1 MKGAEAV
8 DRSIRE
14 NERNYYQSRE
24 HALDFDRRSASS
36 RSPERHRAVAR
47 KLAEYMTLGELLD
60 IGCGSARMLVVIAG
74 ELPGLRITGMDV
86 SEEML
91 VLARENVRD
100 AGFEDRIT
108 LKKMSAEELRNFPT
122 DFFGAVQSHGAFSG
136 WLEPERSLEE
146 IQRILRPGGIFY
158 LRDWN
163 RSAPEEALGPYLE
176 SATPEQARRVRMA
189 YESSYTFDEF
199 GALLRDSPLFLLELG
214 AEGLWMEAVLRAEK

>member
-8 DRSIRE
+8 DRSLRE

-36 RSPERHRAVAR
+36 RSLERHRAVAR
-47 KLAEYMTLGELLD
+47 KLAGYMTGGELLD

-74 ELPGLRITGMDV
+74 ELPGVLIIGMDV

-91 VLARENVRD
+91 SLARENVRD
-100 AGFEDRIT
+100 AGLEDRIT
-108 LKKMSAEELRNFPT
+108 LKKMTAEELRNFPT
-122 DFFGAVQSHGAFSG
+122 DFFEAVQSHGAFSG

-146 IQRILRPGGIFY
+146 IQRILRPGGILY

-163 RSAPEEALGPYLE
+163 RSAPEEALEPYLE
-176 SATPEQARRVRMA
+176 SASPEQARRVKMA

-199 GALLRDSPLFLLELG
+199 GALLRDSPLYLLELR
-214 AEGLWMEAVLRAEK
+214 AEGLWMEAVLRAQK